1 MGTPI
6 SDPTRSDVAPAGSRL
21 GGVALGLV
29 IGGAAVWAVREWQE
43 RDRAGRLAIEQ
54 RLAQLE
60 EIVRNYESRDGAA
73 APAARRP
80 KGDDAAPRG
89 ASSGGGASLAGKPL
103 EEVDAAAR
111 VREGTEESSMA
122 RALERASRMAEALH
136 SREGAAPAGEP
147 PEAPLVGALAPSA
160 APTVSPSSASD
171 APKEPAAPALD
182 AETIVKA
189 FNELLADAGLDRWR
203 LLSAL
208 PLPEERSLGDA
219 VLADR
224 GLRGTATGSL
234 VAERLGLQRDPITGI
249 AALVA
254 TGAHGIEEGVEV
266 HYEGARYRI
275 EIPGVLPVELV
286 PAPLRQL
293 FGMALDPRP
302 PADVDVL
309 SAVALVNRAL
319 GLEKALTL
327 RFRSVDLLDGDKFA
341 KAVIDL
347 EFDDNGLPIQTVLA
361 DAAWFEIDPKN
372 RYGELRCEGGEMVAG
387 GQKRPLY
394 KGKFRLPLRD
404 LTPEHW
410 KGVPGVQRVA
420 GS

>member
-43 RDRAGRLAIEQ
+43 RDRAGRIAIEQ

-60 EIVRNYESRDGAA
+60 EVVRNYESRDGAA
-73 APAARRP
+73 APTTRRP
-80 KGDDAAPRG
+80 KGDDAATRG
-89 ASSGGGASLAGKPL
+89 APASGGASLAGKPL
-103 EEVDAAAR
+103 EETDAAAR

-136 SREGAAPAGEP
+136 SRDGAAPPPAGELSVEP
-147 PEAPLVGALAPSA
+147 SVAALAPPA
-160 APTVSPSSASD
+160 VID
-171 APKEPAAPALD
+171 APKEPPALD
-182 AETIVKA
+182 AETLVKSM
-189 FNELLADAGLDRWR
+189 NELLADAGLDRWR
-203 LLSAL
+203 LLSAT
-208 PLPEERSLGDA
+208 PLPEDRSLGNA

-224 GLRGTATGSL
+224 GMRGTATGSL

-275 EIPGVLPVELV
+275 EIPGVLPVDLV
-286 PAPLRQL
+286 PAPLRLL

-319 GLEKALTL
+319 GLEKALSL

>member
-1 MGTPI
+1 MGTPS
-6 SDPTRSDVAPAGSRL
+6 SDTTRSDGAAAGSRL

-29 IGGAAVWAVREWQE
+29 IGGAAVWFAREWQE
-43 RDRAGRLAIEQ
+43 RDRAGRLALEQ
-54 RLAQLE
+54 RIAQLE
-60 EIVRNYESRDGAA
+60 ALVRETPARPTSA
-73 APAARRP
+73 APESSRP
-80 KGDDAAPRG
+80 K
-89 ASSGGGASLAGKPL
+89 SGGASLAGKPL
-103 EEVDAAAR
+103 EEVDAAVR
-111 VREGTEESSMA
+111 VREGAEESSMA

-136 SREGAAPAGEP
+136 SRDGAAPAAADGSTV
-147 PEAPLVGALAPSA
+147 APLVA
-160 APTVSPSSASD
+160 AEADPAAV
-171 APKEPAAPALD
+171 APKETAAPALD
-182 AETIVKA
+182 AEKIVAA
-189 FNELLADAGLDRWR
+189 FNELLADAGLERWR
-203 LLSAL
+203 LMSAT
-208 PLPEERSLGDA
+208 PLPDDHALGDV

-224 GLRGTATGSL
+224 GVRGTATGSL

-249 AALVA
+249 AALIA

-266 HYEGARYRI
+266 HYEGSRYRI

-302 PADVDVL
+302 SADVDVL

-319 GLEKALTL
+319 GLEKALAL
-327 RFRSVDLLDGDKFA
+327 RFRSVDLLDGDRFE

-347 EFDDNGLPIQTVLA
+347 EFDDAGQPIQTVLA
-361 DAAWFEIDPKN
+361 DEAWFEIDPKN

-410 KGVPGVQRVA
+410 KGVPGVSRVA